1 MDVNEARDIANAAL
15 AGLAAEA
22 SEGLQLDDDGVC
34 RLVFERGGNMYFI
47 LDAAAADLIVWS
59 PAGVLPP
66 EPQQQATVLRELMQ
80 ANLFWGGTNGATLS
94 LASDGETVI
103 LQRRVALHGL
113 TGDEL
118 GFFVEQML
126 DDAVTFNHGL
136 ALSGALPDSAAAEPE
151 IERPHLSG
159 AIRG

>member
-1 MDVNEARDIANAAL
+1 MDVAEARGIANAAL
-15 AGLAAEA
+15 AGLTADAAED
-22 SEGLQLDDDGVC
+22 LKLDDDGVC

-47 LDAAAADLIVWS
+47 LDAASSDLIVWS

-66 EPQQQATVLRELMQ
+66 EPPQQAAVLRDLMQ
-80 ANLFWGGTNGATLS
+80 ANLFWGGTHGATLS

-103 LQRRVALHGL
+103 LQRRVSLFGL

-118 GFFVEQML
+118 SFFVEQML
-126 DDAVTFNHGL
+126 EDAITFNHGL
-136 ALSGALPDSAAAEPE
+136 ALSAAVPERAAVAET
-151 IERPHLSG
+151 ERPPLPG

>member
-1 MDVNEARDIANAAL
+1 MDVTEAREVANAAL
-15 AGLAAEA
+15 AGLTAEPA
-22 SEGLQLDDDGVC
+22 EDLKLDGDGVC

-66 EPQQQATVLRELMQ
+66 EPPQQAEVLRQLMQ
-80 ANLFWGGTNGATLS
+80 ANLFWGGAHGATLS

-103 LQRRVALHGL
+103 LARRVPLHGL

-126 DDAVTFNHGL
+126 EDATTFNHGL
-136 ALSGALPDSAAAEPE
+136 ALSAALPESAAEA
-151 IERPHLSG
+151 IVERPPLSG

>member
-1 MDVNEARDIANAAL
+1 MDPIEARDVANAAL

-22 SEGLQLDDDGVC
+22 GEGLKLDDDGVC

-47 LDAAAADLIVWS
+47 LDAASADLIVWS
-59 PAGVLPP
+59 PAGLLPS
-66 EPQQQATVLRELMQ
+66 EPQLQANVLRELMQ
-80 ANLFWGGTNGATLS
+80 ANLFWGGTHGATLS

-103 LQRRVALHGL
+103 LQRRVSLFGL

-118 GFFVEQML
+118 GFLVEQML
-126 DDAVTFNHGL
+126 DDATTFNHGL
-136 ALSGALPDSAAAEPE
+136 ALSAELPEGAADPSV
-151 IERPHLSG
+151 ERPHLSG

>member
-1 MDVNEARDIANAAL
+1 MDVTEARAIANAAL
-15 AGLAAEA
+15 AGLTADAAEDMK
-22 SEGLQLDDDGVC
+22 LDDDGVC

-47 LDAAAADLIVWS
+47 LDAASADLIVWS
-59 PAGVLPP
+59 PAGILPP
-66 EPQQQATVLRELMQ
+66 EPPQQASVLRQLMQ
-80 ANLFWGGTNGATLS
+80 ANLFWGGTHGATLS

-103 LQRRVALHGL
+103 LQRRVSLYGL

-126 DDAVTFNHGL
+126 EDAITFNHGL
-136 ALSGALPDSAAAEPE
+136 ALSVALPDGTAEPE